1 MGEIVHFPHN
11 LVGGR
16 QGKPEGYSHTPV
28 TLSCALGDGVVVG
41 CARKIPLATPVHH
54 SLIVG
59 EMEEIFENKIANIL
73 KIIYWIA
80 LPFSQCVL
88 ITVYY

>member
-1 MGEIVHFPHN
+1 
-11 LVGGR
+11 
-16 QGKPEGYSHTPV
+16 
-28 TLSCALGDGVVVG
+28 VVG
-41 CARKIPLATPVHH
+41 CARKIPQATPVHH

-59 EMEEIFENKIANIL
+59 EMEEIFENKIA

-88 ITVYY
+88 VTVYY